1 MIKDGFKLE
10 HGLLRIFF
18 FFLRLVTDLF
28 FIMTNLLANHFEPQL
43 EDHKETKKKMQLQ
56 ISQRITFFCLLLNE
70 NKGIHLTA
78 VGLKVSVLII
88 ICKAKCIF
96 MKLDLFPL

>member
-18 FFLRLVTDLF
+18 LSPFGNRPF
-28 FIMTNLLANHFEPQL
+28 FIMTNLLANRFEPQL

-56 ISQRITFFCLLLNE
+56 ISLRIPFFCLLLNE

>member
-10 HGLLRIFF
+10 HGLLQIFF
-18 FFLRLVTDLF
+18 SPFGNRPF

-56 ISQRITFFCLLLNE
+56 ISQRITFFYLLLNE

-78 VGLKVSVLII
+78 VGLKVSVVII

>member
-1 MIKDGFKLE
+1 
-10 HGLLRIFF
+10 
-18 FFLRLVTDLF
+18 
-28 FIMTNLLANHFEPQL
+28 MTNLLANHFEPQL

-56 ISQRITFFCLLLNE
+56 ISQRITFFYLLLNE

-78 VGLKVSVLII
+78 VGLKVSVVII

>member
-18 FFLRLVTDLF
+18 SPFGNRPF

-56 ISQRITFFCLLLNE
+56 ISQRITFFLSSSKRKQRNTLNSSRLL
-70 NKGIHLTA
+70 
-78 VGLKVSVLII
+78 
-88 ICKAKCIF
+88 
-96 MKLDLFPL
+96 

>member
-18 FFLRLVTDLF
+18 SPFGNRPF

-43 EDHKETKKKMQLQ
+43 DDHKETKKKMQLQ
-56 ISQRITFFCLLLNE
+56 ISQRITFFYLLLNE

-78 VGLKVSVLII
+78 VGLKVSVVII